1 MFSMSNMV
9 EVCESCLFFYIF
21 YLIILVDRGTGSPAM
36 RKIERYEVQRVTGD
50 GRYFFYAGS
59 DGRVKV
65 LSFLS
70 GLFGLRV
77 IL

>member
-21 YLIILVDRGTGSPAM
+21 YLIILVDGGTGSPAM
-36 RKIERYEVQRVTGD
+36 RKIERYEVQRVTRD

-59 DGRVKV
+59 DG
-65 LSFLS
+65 
-70 GLFGLRV
+70 
-77 IL
+77 

>member
-1 MFSMSNMV
+1 MSNMV
-9 EVCESCLFFYIF
+9 EVRESCVFYIF
-21 YLIILVDRGTGSPAM
+21 YHIILVGRGTGSPAM

-65 LSFLS
+65 LSFSIWIIWLMCH
-70 GLFGLRV
+70 FV
-77 IL
+77 IKK